1 MDEQTWPYSRAEK
14 NFRRGIM
21 RDILL
26 VTLLFLI
33 PAVVLANEEFSWESF
48 LLHSIRRSSDRTS
61 VRVKLAELGVTSE
74 IAYENF
80 RLREILLCGTFTL
93 PIIIFQLIRGFSYL
107 TILGSVVAIPT
118 ATFIFLERKLN
129 QRVDEHRVSIN
140 SDFPGIVEMMTLAL
154 SAGES
159 PLTVL
164 NRISHRGSGPL
175 TREFES
181 VIEQVSKGV
190 PFAQALD
197 HMSRRVD
204 SISVRRFVDALVIA
218 ITRGAPL
225 IDVLHSHAKEARD
238 FQRSQILNAAG
249 KAEIAMMI
257 PVVFL
262 ILPISILFALWPS
275 LANLNLFATG

>member
-1 MDEQTWPYSRAEK
+1 
-14 NFRRGIM
+14 M
-21 RDILL
+21 REILT

-33 PAVVLANEEFSWESF
+33 PAVVIANEEFSWETF
-48 LLHSIRRSSDRTS
+48 LLRSIRNGSDRTS
-61 VRVKLAELGVTSE
+61 VRSKLAELGAMSE

-80 RLREILLCGTFTL
+80 RLKEIFLCGTFTIPVL
-93 PIIIFQLIRGFSYL
+93 LFEVIRGFSFL
-107 TILGSVVAIPT
+107 SLLGSAIAIPA
-118 ATFIFLERKLN
+118 ATLIILERSLN
-129 QRVDEHRVSIN
+129 KRLVQHRIRID

-164 NRISHRGSGPL
+164 NRISQRGCGPL
-175 TREFES
+175 TREFEK
-181 VIEQVSKGV
+181 VIEQVSKGT
-190 PFAQALD
+190 PFAEALD
-197 HMSRRVD
+197 QMSRRVH

-218 ITRGAPL
+218 VTRGAPL

-238 FQRSQILNAAG
+238 FQRNQILNAAG
-249 KAEIAMMI
+249 KSEIAMMI

-275 LANLNLFATG
+275 LSNLNLFATG

>member
-1 MDEQTWPYSRAEK
+1 
-14 NFRRGIM
+14 M
-21 RDILL
+21 REILV

-33 PAVVLANEEFSWESF
+33 PAVVIANEEFSWELF
-48 LLHSIRRSSDRTS
+48 LLRSIRKSADRTS
-61 VRVKLAELGVTSE
+61 VREKLAELGATSE

-80 RLREILLCGTFTL
+80 RLREIFFCGTFTL
-93 PIIIFQLIRGFSYL
+93 PVIIFQVVSGSSFL
-107 TILGSVVAIPT
+107 TILGSVIAIP
-118 ATFIFLERKLN
+118 ATTFVVMERALN
-129 QRVDEHRVSIN
+129 QRVDEHRIQID

-164 NRISHRGSGPL
+164 NRISRRGSGPL
-175 TREFES
+175 TREFEN

-197 HMSRRVD
+197 QMSRRVH

-225 IDVLHSHAKEARD
+225 IDVLHSHAKEVRD
-238 FQRSQILNAAG
+238 SQRNQILNAAG
-249 KAEIAMMI
+249 KSEIAMMI

-275 LANLNLFATG
+275 LANLNLFATA

>member
-1 MDEQTWPYSRAEK
+1 MKE
-14 NFRRGIM
+14 
-21 RDILL
+21 ILI

-33 PAVVLANEEFSWESF
+33 PAVVIANEEFSWESF
-48 LLHSIRRSSDRTS
+48 LLQSIRKSSDRTS
-61 VRVKLAELGVTSE
+61 VRGKLAELGATSE

-80 RLREILLCGTFTL
+80 RLREIFFCGTFTL
-93 PIIIFQLIRGFSYL
+93 PVIIFQVVRGSSYP
-107 TILGSVVAIPT
+107 TILGSLIAIPA
-118 ATFIFLERKLN
+118 ATIIVMERTLN
-129 QRVDEHRVSIN
+129 QRVDQHRARID

-164 NRISHRGSGPL
+164 NRVSRRGNGPL
-175 TREFES
+175 TREFEN

-190 PFAQALD
+190 PFAHALD
-197 HMSRRVD
+197 QMSRRVN

-238 FQRSQILNAAG
+238 FQRNQILSAAG
-249 KAEIAMMI
+249 KSEIAMMI

-262 ILPISILFALWPS
+262 MLPISILFALWPS

>member
-1 MDEQTWPYSRAEK
+1 
-14 NFRRGIM
+14 M
-21 RDILL
+21 RETLL

-33 PAVVLANEEFSWESF
+33 PALIIANDEFSWETF
-48 LLHSIRRSSDRTS
+48 LLRTIRSTTDRTS
-61 VRVKLAELGVTSE
+61 ARSKLFELGATSA

-80 RLREILLCGTFTL
+80 RLREMFFCGALTL
-93 PIIIFQLIRGFSYL
+93 PVIIFQAASGSSYL
-107 TILGSVVAIPT
+107 TILGSAIAIPAMT
-118 ATFIFLERKLN
+118 LVVMERSLN
-129 QRVDEHRVSIN
+129 RRVIEHRVRIE

-164 NRISHRGSGPL
+164 KRISDRGSGPL
-175 TREFES
+175 TREFEWA
-181 VIEQVSKGV
+181 IEQVAKGT
-190 PFAQALD
+190 PFSQALD
-197 HMSRRVD
+197 QMSRRVH
-204 SISVRRFVDALVIA
+204 SIAIRRFVDAIVIA

-238 FQRSQILNAAG
+238 FQRNQILSAAG
-249 KAEIAMMI
+249 KSEIAMMI

-275 LANLNLFATG
+275 ISSLNLFAAG

>member
-1 MDEQTWPYSRAEK
+1 
-14 NFRRGIM
+14 M
-21 RDILL
+21 REILI

-33 PAVVLANEEFSWESF
+33 PAVVIANEEFSWESF
-48 LLHSIRRSSDRTS
+48 LLQSIRETSDRTS
-61 VRVKLAELGVTSE
+61 VRGKLAELGAMSE

-80 RLREILLCGTFTL
+80 RLREIFFCGAFTF
-93 PIIIFQLIRGFSYL
+93 PVIIFQVLGGSSYL
-107 TILGSVVAIPT
+107 TILGSVIAIP
-118 ATFIFLERKLN
+118 ATTFFVIERRLN
-129 QRVDEHRVSIN
+129 QRVAEHRIRID
-140 SDFPGIVEMMTLAL
+140 SDFSGIVEMMTLAL

-164 NRISHRGSGPL
+164 NRISRRGSGPL
-175 TREFES
+175 TCEFEN

-197 HMSRRVD
+197 QMSRRVH

-238 FQRSQILNAAG
+238 FQRNQILSAAG
-249 KAEIAMMI
+249 RSEIAMMI

>member
-1 MDEQTWPYSRAEK
+1 
-14 NFRRGIM
+14 M
-21 RDILL
+21 RSILI

-33 PAVVLANEEFSWESF
+33 PAIVIANEEFSWESF
-48 LLHSIRRSSDRTS
+48 LLRTIRKTSDRTS
-61 VRVKLAELGVTSE
+61 VRGKLAELGAVSE

-80 RLREILLCGTFTL
+80 RLKEIFFCGTLTL
-93 PIIIFQLIRGFSYL
+93 PVIIFQVVSGYSFL
-107 TILGSVVAIPT
+107 TIIGSVIAIPA
-118 ATFIFLERKLN
+118 ATIIVLERTLKK
-129 QRVDEHRVSIN
+129 RVEEYRVRID

-164 NRISHRGSGPL
+164 NRISRRGSGPL
-175 TREFES
+175 TREFEN

-197 HMSRRVD
+197 QMSRRVH

-218 ITRGAPL
+218 VTRGAPL
-225 IDVLHSHAKEARD
+225 IDVLHGHAKEARD
-238 FQRSQILNAAG
+238 FQRNQILSAAG
-249 KAEIAMMI
+249 RSEISMMI

-275 LANLNLFATG
+275 LSNLNLFAAG